1 MHRHHGPAAAGRGRQ
16 LGGDA
21 LARVVAALPV
31 ARAGLRVLV
40 RRAAMGGARGMLLR
54 WQRAGRAG
62 DGIHLTP
69 EGYEKL
75 AGLFLSDLLAAY
87 EAFKAQPPNLAAEGG

>member
-1 MHRHHGPAAAGRGRQ
+1 MLRWRH
-16 LGGDA
+16 
-21 LARVVAALPV
+21 
-31 ARAGLRVLV
+31 AGL
-40 RRAAMGGARGMLLR
+40 GHP
-54 WQRAGRAG
+54 

-75 AGLFLSDLLAAY
+75 AGLFLADLLAAY